1 MSKISIRDNL
11 LRVEENI
18 ESALIASGR
27 NKDDITL
34 VGVTKTVD
42 ADSINEAISYGIE
55 NIGENKVQEIMDK
68 YDKINKNVNWHMI
81 GHLQTNK
88 VKYII
93 DKVDLIHSLDRM
105 SLAKEINK
113 RAKSESIIKDV
124 LIQVNIAEEV
134 TKFGLKKEEVIPFI
148 ESILDFKNIRV
159 KGLMTIAPFSENP
172 EEVRFVFRDL
182 RNLGYEIEKKNYEN
196 LEMKYFSMG
205 MTNDYKVAIEEG
217 ANIVRIGTAIFGK
230 RVY

>member
-1 MSKISIRDNL
+1 MFKISIRDNF
-11 LRVEENI
+11 LRVKENI

-27 NKDDITL
+27 NKDDIIL

-42 ADSINEAISYGIE
+42 VDSINEAISYGLE

-68 YDKINKNVNWHMI
+68 YDKIKGNVNWHMI

-113 RAKSESIIKDV
+113 RAESENIIKDV
-124 LIQVNIAEEV
+124 LIQVNIAEEE

-148 ESILDFKNIRV
+148 ESILDFKNIRI

-182 RNLGYEIEKKNYEN
+182 RNLGYEIEKRNYEN

>member
-1 MSKISIRDNL
+1 MSIRDNF
-11 LRVEENI
+11 LRVKENI

-27 NKDDITL
+27 NKDDIIL

-42 ADSINEAISYGIE
+42 VDSINEAISYGLE

-68 YDKINKNVNWHMI
+68 YDKIKGNVNWHMI

-113 RAKSESIIKDV
+113 RAESENIIKDV
-124 LIQVNIAEEV
+124 LIQVNIAEEE

-148 ESILDFKNIRV
+148 ESILDFKNIRI

-182 RNLGYEIEKKNYEN
+182 RNLGYEIEKRNYEN

>member
-1 MSKISIRDNL
+1 MSIRDNL